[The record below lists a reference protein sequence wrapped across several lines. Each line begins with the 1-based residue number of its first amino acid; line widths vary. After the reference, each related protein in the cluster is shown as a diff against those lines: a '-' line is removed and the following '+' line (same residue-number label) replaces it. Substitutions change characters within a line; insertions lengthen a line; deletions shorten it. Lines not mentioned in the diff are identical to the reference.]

1 MNGRWKMP
9 WGKRKGFFKS
19 FLCKFVSAL
28 HPQTWNA
35 HKEAWKYGKKWHSKM
50 TATRT
55 IAVGFLA
62 IILIGTLILMLPVS
76 SADGR
81 VTDFLS
87 ALFTATS
94 ATCVTGLVVVDTY
107 AGWSV
112 FGKIILL
119 VLIQVGGLGF
129 MTVGVFVAMLMKRNI
144 GLKERGILQ
153 ESMNTLQIGGIVRL
167 VRKITIGTFLIEGI
181 GAILLS
187 IRFIPRLGWIE
198 GIGNGIFHSIS
209 AFCNAG
215 FDLMGKEEE
224 YSSLVA
230 FSGDYLVNITVML
243 LIVIGGIGFLVWD
256 DLQKKKFRF
265 KEYRLHTKIV
275 LTVTVSLILGGAL
288 LIYLLEKDGLM
299 ADMGAGES
307 ILASLF
313 ASVTARTAGFNTID
327 IGKMSSGSKL
337 VTIVL
342 MFIGGSPGSTA
353 GGAKTTTF
361 AVMLIFVWA
370 NLRGSH
376 GSNIFGRR
384 LEEEEIRKASIVV
397 TINLLLAVG
406 AAIALCALQN
416 LPTEDILLEVF
427 SAIGTVGMSSGITR
441 DLTSVSRVIIILL
454 MYCGRIGSMTFALS
468 FTERK
473 KVAPVQLPAE
483 KIIIG

>member
-1 MNGRWKMP
+1 MNRIWKKP
-9 WGKRKGFFKS
+9 W
-19 FLCKFVSAL
+19 
-28 HPQTWNA
+28 
-35 HKEAWKYGKKWHSKM
+35 EKKWHSKM

-55 IAVGFLA
+55 IALGFLA
-62 IILIGTLILMLPVS
+62 IILIGTLLLMLPVS
-76 SADGR
+76 SADGKAK
-81 VTDFLS
+81 DFLS
-87 ALFTATS
+87 SLFTATS

-129 MTVGVFVAMLMKRNI
+129 MTVGVFVAVLMKRNI

-153 ESMNTLQIGGIVRL
+153 ESMNALQIGGIVRL
-167 VRKITIGTFLIEGI
+167 VKKITIGTFLIEGI
-181 GAILLS
+181 GALLLS
-187 IRFIPRLGWIE
+187 IRFIPRMGWLE
-198 GIGNGIFHSIS
+198 GICNGIFHSIS

-275 LTVTVSLILGGAL
+275 LTMTVSLILGGAL
-288 LIYLLEKDGLM
+288 SIYLLEKDGLM

-353 GGAKTTTF
+353 GGVKTTTF

-376 GSNIFGRR
+376 GSNVFGRR

-406 AAIALCALQN
+406 AAILLCAFQN

>member
-1 MNGRWKMP
+1 MLK
-9 WGKRKGFFKS
+9 
-19 FLCKFVSAL
+19 
-28 HPQTWNA
+28 
-35 HKEAWKYGKKWHSKM
+35 KKWHSKL

-55 IAVGFLA
+55 IAVGFLG
-62 IILIGTLILMLPVS
+62 IILAGTVLLMLPIA
-76 SADGR
+76 SADGKSAGLL
-81 VTDFLS
+81 T

-107 AGWSV
+107 SGWSV
-112 FGKIILL
+112 FGKAVLL
-119 VLIQVGGLGF
+119 ALIQIGGLGF
-129 MTVGVFVAMLMKRNI
+129 MTVGVFVAVLMKKNI

-167 VRKITIGTFLIEGI
+167 VRKITIGTLVIEGA
-181 GAILLS
+181 GAVLLAA
-187 IRFIPRLGWIE
+187 RFVPQMGWIE
-198 GIGNGIFHSIS
+198 GICNGIFHSIS

-215 FDLMGKEEE
+215 FDLMGKTEE
-224 YSSLVA
+224 YSSLVSY
-230 FSGDYLVNITVML
+230 SGDFLVNITVMA
-243 LIVIGGIGFLVWD
+243 LIIIGGIGFLVWD
-256 DLQKKKFRF
+256 DLQKKKLRF
-265 KEYRLHTKIV
+265 KEYLLHTKIV
-275 LTVTVSLILGGAL
+275 LVVTAVLIFGGAF
-288 LIYLLEKDGLM
+288 LIYLFEKENLM
-299 ADMGAGES
+299 ADMGAGEK
-307 ILASLF
+307 ILTSLF

-327 IGKMSSGSKL
+327 VGGMSASSKL
-337 VTIVL
+337 VTVVL

-353 GGAKTTTF
+353 GGIKTTTF

-397 TINLLLAVG
+397 TINLLLAV
-406 AAIALCALQN
+406 AAAVILCGMQS
-416 LPTEDILLEVF
+416 LPMEDILLEVF

-441 DLTSVSRVIIILL
+441 QLNVVSKIVIILL

>member
-1 MNGRWKMP
+1 MLK
-9 WGKRKGFFKS
+9 
-19 FLCKFVSAL
+19 
-28 HPQTWNA
+28 
-35 HKEAWKYGKKWHSKM
+35 KKWHNKL

-55 IAVGFLA
+55 IAIGFLG
-62 IILIGTLILMLPVS
+62 IILAGTVLLALPIA
-76 SADGR
+76 SADGKA
-81 VTDFLS
+81 VDLLT

-107 AGWSV
+107 SGWSA
-112 FGKIILL
+112 FGKTVLL
-119 VLIQVGGLGF
+119 TLIQIGGLGF
-129 MTVGVFVAMLMKRNI
+129 MTIGVFVAVLMKKNI

-153 ESMNTLQIGGIVRL
+153 ESMNMLQIGGIVRL
-167 VRKITIGTFLIEGI
+167 VKKITIGTLLIEGI
-181 GAILLS
+181 GAVLLS
-187 IRFIPRLGWIE
+187 IRFIPQMGWIR

-215 FDLMGKEEE
+215 FDLMGKTEE
-224 YSSLVA
+224 YSSLVSY
-230 FSGDYLVNITVML
+230 SGDVLVNITIMT
-243 LIVIGGIGFLVWD
+243 LIVTGGIGFLVWD
-256 DLQKKKFRF
+256 DLQKKRLRF
-265 KEYRLHTKIV
+265 KEYLLHTKIV
-275 LTVTVSLILGGAL
+275 LVVTASLLLGGAL
-288 LIYLLEKDGLM
+288 LIYLFERNHLM
-299 ADMGAGES
+299 ADMGAGEKV
-307 ILASLF
+307 LTSLF

-327 IGKMSSGSKL
+327 VGGMSASSKL

-353 GGAKTTTF
+353 GGIKTTTF

-370 NLRGSH
+370 NLRNSH

-397 TINLLLAVG
+397 TINLLLAV
-406 AAIALCALQN
+406 AAAVILCGMQSF
-416 LPTEDILLEVF
+416 PMEDVLLEVF

-441 DLTSVSRVIIILL
+441 QLNTVARVIIILL

>member
-1 MNGRWKMP
+1 MLK
-9 WGKRKGFFKS
+9 
-19 FLCKFVSAL
+19 
-28 HPQTWNA
+28 
-35 HKEAWKYGKKWHSKM
+35 KKWHSKL
-50 TATRT
+50 TAART
-55 IAVGFLA
+55 IAVGFLG
-62 IILIGTLILMLPVS
+62 IILAGTVLLMLPIA
-76 SADGR
+76 SADGKPAGLL
-81 VTDFLS
+81 T

-107 AGWSV
+107 SGWSV
-112 FGKIILL
+112 FGKAVLL
-119 VLIQVGGLGF
+119 ALIQIGGLGF
-129 MTVGVFVAMLMKRNI
+129 MTVGVFVAVLMKKNI

-167 VRKITIGTFLIEGI
+167 VRKITIGTLVIEGA
-181 GAILLS
+181 GAVLLAA
-187 IRFIPRLGWIE
+187 RFVPQMGWIE
-198 GIGNGIFHSIS
+198 GICNGIFHSIS

-215 FDLMGKEEE
+215 FDLMGKTEE
-224 YSSLVA
+224 YSSLVSY
-230 FSGDYLVNITVML
+230 SGDFLVNITVMA
-243 LIVIGGIGFLVWD
+243 LIIIGGIGFLVWD
-256 DLQKKKFRF
+256 DLQKKKLRF
-265 KEYRLHTKIV
+265 KEYLLHTKIV
-275 LTVTVSLILGGAL
+275 LVVTAVLIFGGAF
-288 LIYLLEKDGLM
+288 LIYLFEKENLM
-299 ADMGAGES
+299 ADMGAGEK
-307 ILASLF
+307 ILTSLF

-327 IGKMSSGSKL
+327 VGGMSASSKL
-337 VTIVL
+337 VTVVL

-353 GGAKTTTF
+353 GGIKTTTF

-397 TINLLLAVG
+397 TINLLLAV
-406 AAIALCALQN
+406 AAAVILCGMQS
-416 LPTEDILLEVF
+416 LPMEDILLEVF

-441 DLTSVSRVIIILL
+441 QLNVVSKIVIILL

>member
-1 MNGRWKMP
+1 MLK
-9 WGKRKGFFKS
+9 
-19 FLCKFVSAL
+19 
-28 HPQTWNA
+28 
-35 HKEAWKYGKKWHSKM
+35 KKWHNKL

-55 IAVGFLA
+55 IAIGFLG
-62 IILIGTLILMLPVS
+62 IILAGTVLLALPIA
-76 SADGR
+76 SADGKA
-81 VTDFLS
+81 VDLLT

-107 AGWSV
+107 SGWSA
-112 FGKIILL
+112 FGKTVLL
-119 VLIQVGGLGF
+119 TLIQIGGLGF
-129 MTVGVFVAMLMKRNI
+129 MTIGVFVAVLMKKNI

-153 ESMNTLQIGGIVRL
+153 ESMNMLQIGGIVRL
-167 VRKITIGTFLIEGI
+167 VKKITIGTLLIEGI
-181 GAILLS
+181 GAVLLS
-187 IRFIPRLGWIE
+187 IRFIPQMGWIR

-215 FDLMGKEEE
+215 FDLMGKTEE
-224 YSSLVA
+224 YSSLVSY
-230 FSGDYLVNITVML
+230 SGDVLVNITIMA
-243 LIVIGGIGFLVWD
+243 LIVTGGIGFLVWD
-256 DLQKKKFRF
+256 DLQKKKLRF
-265 KEYRLHTKIV
+265 KEYLLHTKIV
-275 LTVTVSLILGGAL
+275 LVVTASLLFGGAL
-288 LIYLLEKDGLM
+288 LIYLFERNHLM
-299 ADMGAGES
+299 ADMGAGEKV
-307 ILASLF
+307 LTSLF

-327 IGKMSSGSKL
+327 VGGMSASSKL

-353 GGAKTTTF
+353 GGIKTTTF

-370 NLRGSH
+370 NLRNSH

-397 TINLLLAVG
+397 TINLLLAV
-406 AAIALCALQN
+406 AAAVILCGMQSF
-416 LPTEDILLEVF
+416 PMEDVLLEVF

-441 DLTSVSRVIIILL
+441 QLNTVARVIIIFL

>member
-1 MNGRWKMP
+1 MLK
-9 WGKRKGFFKS
+9 
-19 FLCKFVSAL
+19 
-28 HPQTWNA
+28 
-35 HKEAWKYGKKWHSKM
+35 KKWHNKL

-55 IAVGFLA
+55 IAIGFLG
-62 IILIGTLILMLPVS
+62 IILAGTVLLALPIA
-76 SADGR
+76 SADGKA
-81 VTDFLS
+81 VDLLT

-107 AGWSV
+107 SGWSA
-112 FGKIILL
+112 FGKTVLL
-119 VLIQVGGLGF
+119 TLIQIGGLGF
-129 MTVGVFVAMLMKRNI
+129 MTIGVFVAVLMKKNI

-153 ESMNTLQIGGIVRL
+153 ESMNMLQIGGIVRL
-167 VRKITIGTFLIEGI
+167 VKKITIGTFLIEGV
-181 GAILLS
+181 GAVLLS
-187 IRFIPRLGWIE
+187 IRFIPQMGWIR

-215 FDLMGKEEE
+215 FDLMGKTEE
-224 YSSLVA
+224 YSSLVSY
-230 FSGDYLVNITVML
+230 SGDVLVNITIMV
-243 LIVIGGIGFLVWD
+243 LIVTGGIGFLVWD
-256 DLQKKKFRF
+256 DLQKKKLRF
-265 KEYRLHTKIV
+265 KEYLLHTKIV
-275 LTVTVSLILGGAL
+275 LVVTASLLFGGAL
-288 LIYLLEKDGLM
+288 LIYLFERNHLM
-299 ADMGAGES
+299 ADMGAGEKV
-307 ILASLF
+307 LTSLF

-327 IGKMSSGSKL
+327 VGGMSASSKL

-353 GGAKTTTF
+353 GGIKTTTF

-370 NLRGSH
+370 NLRNSH

-397 TINLLLAVG
+397 TINLLLAV
-406 AAIALCALQN
+406 AAAVILCGMQSF
-416 LPTEDILLEVF
+416 PMEDVLLEVF

-441 DLTSVSRVIIILL
+441 QLNTVARVIIIFL

>member
-1 MNGRWKMP
+1 MLK
-9 WGKRKGFFKS
+9 
-19 FLCKFVSAL
+19 
-28 HPQTWNA
+28 
-35 HKEAWKYGKKWHSKM
+35 KKWHNKL

-55 IAVGFLA
+55 IAIGFLG
-62 IILIGTLILMLPVS
+62 IILAGTVLLALPIA
-76 SADGR
+76 SADGKA
-81 VTDFLS
+81 VDLLT

-107 AGWSV
+107 SGWSA
-112 FGKIILL
+112 FGKTVLL
-119 VLIQVGGLGF
+119 TLIQIGGLGF
-129 MTVGVFVAMLMKRNI
+129 MTIGVFVAVLMKKNI

-153 ESMNTLQIGGIVRL
+153 ESMNMLQIGGIVRL
-167 VRKITIGTFLIEGI
+167 VKKITIGTFLIEGV
-181 GAILLS
+181 GAVLLS
-187 IRFIPRLGWIE
+187 IRFIPQMGWIR

-215 FDLMGKEEE
+215 FDLMGKTEE
-224 YSSLVA
+224 YSSLVSY
-230 FSGDYLVNITVML
+230 SGDVLVNITIMA
-243 LIVIGGIGFLVWD
+243 LIVTGGIGFLVWD
-256 DLQKKKFRF
+256 DLQKKKLRF
-265 KEYRLHTKIV
+265 KEYLLHTKIV
-275 LTVTVSLILGGAL
+275 LVVTASLLFGGAL
-288 LIYLLEKDGLM
+288 LIYLFERNHLM
-299 ADMGAGES
+299 ADMGVGEKV
-307 ILASLF
+307 LTSLF

-327 IGKMSSGSKL
+327 VGGMSASSKL

-353 GGAKTTTF
+353 GGIKTTTF

-370 NLRGSH
+370 NLRNSH

-397 TINLLLAVG
+397 TINLLLAV
-406 AAIALCALQN
+406 APAVILCGMQSF
-416 LPTEDILLEVF
+416 PMEDVLLEVF

-441 DLTSVSRVIIILL
+441 QLNIVARVIIIFL

>member
-1 MNGRWKMP
+1 MLK
-9 WGKRKGFFKS
+9 
-19 FLCKFVSAL
+19 
-28 HPQTWNA
+28 
-35 HKEAWKYGKKWHSKM
+35 KKWHSKL

-55 IAVGFLA
+55 IAVGFLG
-62 IILIGTLILMLPVS
+62 IILAGTVLLMLPIA
-76 SADGR
+76 SADGKPAGLL
-81 VTDFLS
+81 T

-107 AGWSV
+107 SGWSV
-112 FGKIILL
+112 FGKAVLL
-119 VLIQVGGLGF
+119 ALIQIGGLGF
-129 MTVGVFVAMLMKRNI
+129 MTVGVFVAVLMKKNI

-167 VRKITIGTFLIEGI
+167 VRKITIGTLVIEGA
-181 GAILLS
+181 GAVLLAA
-187 IRFIPRLGWIE
+187 RFVPQMGWIE
-198 GIGNGIFHSIS
+198 GICNGIFHSIS

-215 FDLMGKEEE
+215 FDLMGKTEE
-224 YSSLVA
+224 YSSLVSY
-230 FSGDYLVNITVML
+230 SGDFLVNITVMA
-243 LIVIGGIGFLVWD
+243 LIIIGGIGFLVWD
-256 DLQKKKFRF
+256 DLQKKKLRF
-265 KEYRLHTKIV
+265 KEYLLHTKIV
-275 LTVTVSLILGGAL
+275 LVVTAVLIFGGAF
-288 LIYLLEKDGLM
+288 LIYLFEKENLM
-299 ADMGAGES
+299 ADMGAGEK
-307 ILASLF
+307 ILTSLF

-327 IGKMSSGSKL
+327 VGGMSASSKL
-337 VTIVL
+337 VTVVL

-353 GGAKTTTF
+353 GGIKTTTF

-397 TINLLLAVG
+397 TINLLLAV
-406 AAIALCALQN
+406 AAAVILCGMQS
-416 LPTEDILLEVF
+416 LPMEDILLEVF

-441 DLTSVSRVIIILL
+441 QLNVVSKIVIILL

-468 FTERK
+468 LTERK

>member
-1 MNGRWKMP
+1 MLK
-9 WGKRKGFFKS
+9 
-19 FLCKFVSAL
+19 
-28 HPQTWNA
+28 
-35 HKEAWKYGKKWHSKM
+35 KKWHNKL

-55 IAVGFLA
+55 IAIGFLG
-62 IILIGTLILMLPVS
+62 IILAGTVLLALPIA
-76 SADGR
+76 SADGKA
-81 VTDFLS
+81 VDLLT

-107 AGWSV
+107 SGWSA
-112 FGKIILL
+112 FGKTVLL
-119 VLIQVGGLGF
+119 TLIQIGGLGF
-129 MTVGVFVAMLMKRNI
+129 MTIGVFVAVLMKKNI

-153 ESMNTLQIGGIVRL
+153 ESMNMLQIGGIVRL
-167 VRKITIGTFLIEGI
+167 VKKITIGTLLIEGI
-181 GAILLS
+181 GAVLLS
-187 IRFIPRLGWIE
+187 IRFIPQMGWIR

-215 FDLMGKEEE
+215 FDLMGKTEE
-224 YSSLVA
+224 YSSLVSY
-230 FSGDYLVNITVML
+230 SGDVLVNITIMT
-243 LIVIGGIGFLVWD
+243 LIVTGGIGFLVWD
-256 DLQKKKFRF
+256 DLQKKKLRF
-265 KEYRLHTKIV
+265 KEYLLHTKIV
-275 LTVTVSLILGGAL
+275 LVVTASLLLGGAL
-288 LIYLLEKDGLM
+288 LIYLFERNHLM
-299 ADMGAGES
+299 ADMGAGEKV
-307 ILASLF
+307 LTSLF

-327 IGKMSSGSKL
+327 VGGMSASSKL

-353 GGAKTTTF
+353 GGIKTTTF

-370 NLRGSH
+370 NLRNSH
-376 GSNIFGRR
+376 GSYIFGRR

-397 TINLLLAVG
+397 TINLLLAV
-406 AAIALCALQN
+406 AAAVILCGMQSF
-416 LPTEDILLEVF
+416 PMEDVLLEVF

-441 DLTSVSRVIIILL
+441 QLNTVARVIIILL

>member
-1 MNGRWKMP
+1 MLK
-9 WGKRKGFFKS
+9 
-19 FLCKFVSAL
+19 
-28 HPQTWNA
+28 
-35 HKEAWKYGKKWHSKM
+35 KKWHNKL

-55 IAVGFLA
+55 IAIGFLG
-62 IILIGTLILMLPVS
+62 IILAGTVLLALPIA
-76 SADGR
+76 SADGKA
-81 VTDFLS
+81 VDLLT

-107 AGWSV
+107 SGWSA
-112 FGKIILL
+112 FGKTVLL
-119 VLIQVGGLGF
+119 TLIQIGGLGF
-129 MTVGVFVAMLMKRNI
+129 MTIGVFVAVLMKKNI

-153 ESMNTLQIGGIVRL
+153 ESMNMLQIGGIVRL
-167 VRKITIGTFLIEGI
+167 VKKITIGTFLIEGV
-181 GAILLS
+181 GAVLLS
-187 IRFIPRLGWIE
+187 IRFIPQMGWIR

-215 FDLMGKEEE
+215 FDLMGKTEE
-224 YSSLVA
+224 YSSLVSY
-230 FSGDYLVNITVML
+230 SGDVLVNITIMA
-243 LIVIGGIGFLVWD
+243 LIVTGGIGFLVWD
-256 DLQKKKFRF
+256 DLQKKKLRF
-265 KEYRLHTKIV
+265 KEYLLHTKIV
-275 LTVTVSLILGGAL
+275 LVVTASLLFGGAL
-288 LIYLLEKDGLM
+288 LIYLFERNHLM
-299 ADMGAGES
+299 ADMGVGEKV
-307 ILASLF
+307 LTSLF

-327 IGKMSSGSKL
+327 VGGMSASSKL

-353 GGAKTTTF
+353 GGIKTTTF

-370 NLRGSH
+370 NLRNSH

-397 TINLLLAVG
+397 TINLLLAV
-406 AAIALCALQN
+406 AAPAVILCGMQSF
-416 LPTEDILLEVF
+416 PMEDVLLEVF

-441 DLTSVSRVIIILL
+441 QLNIVARVIIIFL

>member
-1 MNGRWKMP
+1 MLK
-9 WGKRKGFFKS
+9 
-19 FLCKFVSAL
+19 
-28 HPQTWNA
+28 
-35 HKEAWKYGKKWHSKM
+35 KKWHSKL

-55 IAVGFLA
+55 IAVGFLG
-62 IILIGTLILMLPVS
+62 IILAGTVLLMLPIA
-76 SADGR
+76 SADGKPAG
-81 VTDFLS
+81 FLT

-107 AGWSV
+107 SGWSV
-112 FGKIILL
+112 FGKAVLL
-119 VLIQVGGLGF
+119 GLIQIGGLGF
-129 MTVGVFVAMLMKRNI
+129 MTIGVFVAVLMKKNI

-167 VRKITIGTFLIEGI
+167 VRKITIGTLVIEGT
-181 GAILLS
+181 GAVLLA
-187 IRFIPRLGWIE
+187 IRFVPQMGWVE
-198 GIGNGIFHSIS
+198 GICNGIFHSIS

-215 FDLMGKEEE
+215 FDLMGKTEE
-224 YSSLVA
+224 YSSLVSY
-230 FSGDYLVNITVML
+230 SGDFLVNITVMAL
-243 LIVIGGIGFLVWD
+243 VITGGIGFLVWD
-256 DLQKKKFRF
+256 DLQKKKLRV
-265 KEYRLHTKIV
+265 KEYLLHTKIV
-275 LTVTVSLILGGAL
+275 LVVTIALVLGGAL
-288 LIYLLEKDGLM
+288 LIYLFERENLM
-299 ADMGAGES
+299 ADMGAGEK
-307 ILASLF
+307 ILTSFF

-327 IGKMSSGSKL
+327 VGGMSASSKL
-337 VTIVL
+337 VTVVL

-353 GGAKTTTF
+353 GGIKTTTF

-370 NLRGSH
+370 NLRNSH

-397 TINLLLAVG
+397 TINLLLAVA
-406 AAIALCALQN
+406 AAIILCGIQS
-416 LPTEDILLEVF
+416 LPMEDVLLEVF

-441 DLTSVSRVIIILL
+441 QLNVVSRIVIILL

>member
-1 MNGRWKMP
+1 MLK
-9 WGKRKGFFKS
+9 
-19 FLCKFVSAL
+19 
-28 HPQTWNA
+28 
-35 HKEAWKYGKKWHSKM
+35 KKWHSKL

-55 IAVGFLA
+55 IAVGFLG
-62 IILIGTLILMLPVS
+62 IILAGTVLLMLPIA
-76 SADGR
+76 SADGKPAGLL
-81 VTDFLS
+81 T

-107 AGWSV
+107 SGWSV
-112 FGKIILL
+112 FGKAVLL
-119 VLIQVGGLGF
+119 ALIQIGGLGF
-129 MTVGVFVAMLMKRNI
+129 MTVGVFVAVLMKKNI

-167 VRKITIGTFLIEGI
+167 VRKITIGTLVIEGA
-181 GAILLS
+181 GAVLLAA
-187 IRFIPRLGWIE
+187 RFVPQMGWIE
-198 GIGNGIFHSIS
+198 GICNGIFHSIS

-215 FDLMGKEEE
+215 FDLMGKTEE
-224 YSSLVA
+224 YSSLVSY
-230 FSGDYLVNITVML
+230 SGDFLVNITVMA
-243 LIVIGGIGFLVWD
+243 LIIIGGIGFLVWD
-256 DLQKKKFRF
+256 DLQKKKLRF
-265 KEYRLHTKIV
+265 KEYLLHTKIV
-275 LTVTVSLILGGAL
+275 LVVTAVLIFGGAF
-288 LIYLLEKDGLM
+288 LIYLFEKENLM
-299 ADMGAGES
+299 ADMGAGEK
-307 ILASLF
+307 ILTSLF

-327 IGKMSSGSKL
+327 VGGMSASSKL
-337 VTIVL
+337 VTVVL

-353 GGAKTTTF
+353 GGIKTTTF

-397 TINLLLAVG
+397 TINLLLA
-406 AAIALCALQN
+406 AAAVILCGMQSF
-416 LPTEDILLEVF
+416 PMEDVLLEVF

-441 DLTSVSRVIIILL
+441 QLNIVARVIIIFLT
-454 MYCGRIGSMTFALS
+454 YCGRIGSMTFALS

>member
-1 MNGRWKMP
+1 MKEGCMNRTWKKP
-9 WGKRKGFFKS
+9 W
-19 FLCKFVSAL
+19 
-28 HPQTWNA
+28 
-35 HKEAWKYGKKWHSKM
+35 EKKWHSKM

-55 IAVGFLA
+55 IALGFLA
-62 IILIGTLILMLPVS
+62 IILVGTLLLMLPVS
-76 SADGR
+76 SADGKAK
-81 VTDFLS
+81 DFLS
-87 ALFTATS
+87 SLFTATS

-129 MTVGVFVAMLMKRNI
+129 MTVGVFVAVLMKRNI

-153 ESMNTLQIGGIVRL
+153 ESMNALQIGGIVRL
-167 VRKITIGTFLIEGI
+167 VKKITIGTLLIEGI
-181 GAILLS
+181 GALLLS
-187 IRFIPRLGWIE
+187 IRFIPRMGWVE
-198 GIGNGIFHSIS
+198 GICNGIFHSIS

-265 KEYRLHTKIV
+265 KEYRLHTKMV
-275 LTVTVSLILGGAL
+275 LTVTVFLILGGAL
-288 LIYLLEKDGLM
+288 SIYLLEKDGLM

-353 GGAKTTTF
+353 GGVKTTTF

-376 GSNIFGRR
+376 GSNVFGRR

-406 AAIALCALQN
+406 AAILLCAFQN

>member
-1 MNGRWKMP
+1 MLK
-9 WGKRKGFFKS
+9 
-19 FLCKFVSAL
+19 
-28 HPQTWNA
+28 
-35 HKEAWKYGKKWHSKM
+35 KKWHSKL

-55 IAVGFLA
+55 IAVGFLG
-62 IILIGTLILMLPVS
+62 IILAGTVLLMLPIA
-76 SADGR
+76 SADGKPAGLL
-81 VTDFLS
+81 T

-107 AGWSV
+107 SGWSV
-112 FGKIILL
+112 FGKAVLL
-119 VLIQVGGLGF
+119 ALIQIGGLGF
-129 MTVGVFVAMLMKRNI
+129 MTVGVFVAVLMKKNI

-167 VRKITIGTFLIEGI
+167 VRKITIGTLVIEGA
-181 GAILLS
+181 GAVLLAA
-187 IRFIPRLGWIE
+187 RFVPQMGWIE
-198 GIGNGIFHSIS
+198 GICNGIFHSIS

-215 FDLMGKEEE
+215 FDLMGKTEE
-224 YSSLVA
+224 YSSLVSY
-230 FSGDYLVNITVML
+230 SGDFLVNITVMA
-243 LIVIGGIGFLVWD
+243 LIIIGGIGFLVWD
-256 DLQKKKFRF
+256 DLQKKKLRF
-265 KEYRLHTKIV
+265 KEYLLHTKIV
-275 LTVTVSLILGGAL
+275 LVVTAVLIFGGAF
-288 LIYLLEKDGLM
+288 LIYLFEKENLM
-299 ADMGAGES
+299 ADMGAGEK
-307 ILASLF
+307 ILTSLF

-327 IGKMSSGSKL
+327 VGGMSASSKL
-337 VTIVL
+337 VTVVL

-353 GGAKTTTF
+353 GGIKTTTF

-397 TINLLLAVG
+397 TINLLLAV
-406 AAIALCALQN
+406 AAAVILCGMQS
-416 LPTEDILLEVF
+416 LPMEDILLEVF

-441 DLTSVSRVIIILL
+441 QLNVVSKIVIILL

>member
-1 MNGRWKMP
+1 MLK
-9 WGKRKGFFKS
+9 
-19 FLCKFVSAL
+19 
-28 HPQTWNA
+28 
-35 HKEAWKYGKKWHSKM
+35 KKWHNKL

-55 IAVGFLA
+55 IAIGFLG
-62 IILIGTLILMLPVS
+62 IILAGTVLLALPIA
-76 SADGR
+76 SADGKA
-81 VTDFLS
+81 VDLLT

-107 AGWSV
+107 SGWSA
-112 FGKIILL
+112 FGKTVLL
-119 VLIQVGGLGF
+119 TLIQIGGLGF
-129 MTVGVFVAMLMKRNI
+129 MTIGVFVAVLMKKNI

-153 ESMNTLQIGGIVRL
+153 ESMNMLQIGGIVRL
-167 VRKITIGTFLIEGI
+167 VKKITIGTFLIEGV
-181 GAILLS
+181 GAVLLS
-187 IRFIPRLGWIE
+187 IRFIPQMGWIR

-215 FDLMGKEEE
+215 FDLMGKTEE
-224 YSSLVA
+224 YSSLVSY
-230 FSGDYLVNITVML
+230 SGDVLVNITIMA
-243 LIVIGGIGFLVWD
+243 LIVTGGIGFLVWD
-256 DLQKKKFRF
+256 DLQKKKLRF
-265 KEYRLHTKIV
+265 KEYLLHTKIV
-275 LTVTVSLILGGAL
+275 LVVTASLLFGGAL
-288 LIYLLEKDGLM
+288 LIYLFERNHLM
-299 ADMGAGES
+299 ADMGAGEKV
-307 ILASLF
+307 LTSLF

-327 IGKMSSGSKL
+327 VGGMSASSKL

-353 GGAKTTTF
+353 GGIKTTTF

-370 NLRGSH
+370 NLRNSH

-397 TINLLLAVG
+397 TINLLLAV
-406 AAIALCALQN
+406 APAVILCGMQSF
-416 LPTEDILLEVF
+416 PMEDVLLEVF

-441 DLTSVSRVIIILL
+441 QLNTVARVIIIFL

>member
-1 MNGRWKMP
+1 MLK
-9 WGKRKGFFKS
+9 
-19 FLCKFVSAL
+19 
-28 HPQTWNA
+28 
-35 HKEAWKYGKKWHSKM
+35 KKWHSKL

-55 IAVGFLA
+55 IAVGFLG
-62 IILIGTLILMLPVS
+62 IILAGTVLLMLPIA
-76 SADGR
+76 SADGKPAGLL
-81 VTDFLS
+81 T

-107 AGWSV
+107 SGWSV
-112 FGKIILL
+112 FGKVVLL
-119 VLIQVGGLGF
+119 GLIQIGGLGF
-129 MTVGVFVAMLMKRNI
+129 MTIGVFVAVLMKKNI

-167 VRKITIGTFLIEGI
+167 VRKITIGTLIIEGT
-181 GAILLS
+181 GAVLLA
-187 IRFIPRLGWIE
+187 IRFVPQMGWAE
-198 GIGNGIFHSIS
+198 GICNGIFHSIS

-215 FDLMGKEEE
+215 FDLMGKTEE
-224 YSSLVA
+224 YSSLVSY
-230 FSGDYLVNITVML
+230 SGDVLVNITVMAL
-243 LIVIGGIGFLVWD
+243 VITGGIGFLVWD
-256 DLQKKKFRF
+256 DLQKKKLRV
-265 KEYRLHTKIV
+265 KEYLLHTKIV
-275 LTVTVSLILGGAL
+275 LVVTIALVLGGAL
-288 LIYLLEKDGLM
+288 LIYLFERENLM
-299 ADMGAGES
+299 ADMGAGEK
-307 ILASLF
+307 ILTSFF

-327 IGKMSSGSKL
+327 VGGMSASSKL
-337 VTIVL
+337 VTVVL

-353 GGAKTTTF
+353 GGIKTTTF

-370 NLRGSH
+370 NLRNSH

-397 TINLLLAVG
+397 TINLLLAVT
-406 AAIALCALQN
+406 AAVILCGIQS
-416 LPTEDILLEVF
+416 LPMEDVLLEVF

-441 DLTSVSRVIIILL
+441 QLNVVSRIIIILL

>member
-1 MNGRWKMP
+1 M
-9 WGKRKGFFKS
+9 GK
-19 FLCKFVSAL
+19 
-28 HPQTWNA
+28 
-35 HKEAWKYGKKWHSKM
+35 KKWHSKL

-55 IAVGFLA
+55 IAAGFLG
-62 IILIGTLILMLPVS
+62 IILAGTFLLMLPVS
-76 SADGR
+76 SAEGN
-81 VTDFLS
+81 VTDFLT

-112 FGKIILL
+112 FGKAVILL
-119 VLIQVGGLGF
+119 LIQIGGLGF
-129 MTVGVFVAMLMKRNI
+129 MTVGVFVAVLMKKNI

-167 VRKITIGTFLIEGI
+167 VKKITIGTFAIEGI
-181 GAILLS
+181 GALLLS
-187 IRFIPRLGWIE
+187 IRFIPQMGWAA
-198 GIGNGIFHSIS
+198 GICNGIFHSIS

-215 FDLMGKEEE
+215 FDLMGRKEE
-224 YSSLVA
+224 YSSLVSY
-230 FSGDYLVNITVML
+230 SGDFLVNITVML
-243 LIVIGGIGFLVWD
+243 LIIIGGIGFLVWD

-265 KEYRLHTKIV
+265 KEYLLHTKIV
-275 LTVTVSLILGGAL
+275 LVMTFVLIFAGAF
-288 LIYLLEKDGLM
+288 LIYLFEKDHLM
-299 ADMGAGES
+299 ADMGAGET
-307 ILASLF
+307 ILTSLF

-327 IGKMSSGSKL
+327 VGGMNASSKL

-353 GGAKTTTF
+353 GGIKTTTF

-370 NLRGSH
+370 NLRNSH

-397 TINLLLAVG
+397 TINLLLAVT
-406 AAIALCALQN
+406 AAIIVCAIQAL
-416 LPTEDILLEVF
+416 PMEDVLLEVF

-441 DLTSVSRVIIILL
+441 ELNVISRGMIILL

-473 KVAPVQLPAE
+473 RVAPVQLPAE

>member
-1 MNGRWKMP
+1 MLK
-9 WGKRKGFFKS
+9 
-19 FLCKFVSAL
+19 
-28 HPQTWNA
+28 
-35 HKEAWKYGKKWHSKM
+35 KKWHNKL

-55 IAVGFLA
+55 IAIGFLG
-62 IILIGTLILMLPVS
+62 IILAGTVLLALPIA
-76 SADGR
+76 SADGKA
-81 VTDFLS
+81 VDLLT

-107 AGWSV
+107 SGWSA
-112 FGKIILL
+112 FGKTVLL
-119 VLIQVGGLGF
+119 TLIQIGGLGF
-129 MTVGVFVAMLMKRNI
+129 MTIGVFVAVLMKKNI

-153 ESMNTLQIGGIVRL
+153 ESMNMLQIGGIVRL
-167 VRKITIGTFLIEGI
+167 VKKITIGTLLIEGI
-181 GAILLS
+181 GAVLLS
-187 IRFIPRLGWIE
+187 IRFIPQMGWIR

-215 FDLMGKEEE
+215 FDLMGKTEE
-224 YSSLVA
+224 YSSLVSY
-230 FSGDYLVNITVML
+230 SGDVLVNITIMA
-243 LIVIGGIGFLVWD
+243 LIVTGGIGFLVWD
-256 DLQKKKFRF
+256 DLQKKKLRF
-265 KEYRLHTKIV
+265 KEYLLHTKIV
-275 LTVTVSLILGGAL
+275 LVVTASLLLGGAL
-288 LIYLLEKDGLM
+288 LIYLFERNHLM
-299 ADMGAGES
+299 ADMGAGEKV
-307 ILASLF
+307 LTSLF

-327 IGKMSSGSKL
+327 VGGMSASSKL

-353 GGAKTTTF
+353 GGIKTTTF

-370 NLRGSH
+370 NLRNSH

-397 TINLLLAVG
+397 TINLLLAV
-406 AAIALCALQN
+406 AAAVILCGMQSF
-416 LPTEDILLEVF
+416 PMEDVLLEVF

-441 DLTSVSRVIIILL
+441 QLNTVARVIIILL

>member
-1 MNGRWKMP
+1 MLK
-9 WGKRKGFFKS
+9 
-19 FLCKFVSAL
+19 
-28 HPQTWNA
+28 
-35 HKEAWKYGKKWHSKM
+35 KKWHNKL

-55 IAVGFLA
+55 IAIGFLG
-62 IILIGTLILMLPVS
+62 IILAGTVLLALPIA
-76 SADGR
+76 SADGKA
-81 VTDFLS
+81 VDLLT

-107 AGWSV
+107 SGWSA
-112 FGKIILL
+112 FGKTVLL
-119 VLIQVGGLGF
+119 TLIQIGGLGF
-129 MTVGVFVAMLMKRNI
+129 MTIGVFVAVLMKKNI

-153 ESMNTLQIGGIVRL
+153 ESMNMLQIGGIVRL
-167 VRKITIGTFLIEGI
+167 VKKITIGTLLIEGI
-181 GAILLS
+181 GAVLLS
-187 IRFIPRLGWIE
+187 IRFIPQMGWIR

-215 FDLMGKEEE
+215 FDLMGKTEE
-224 YSSLVA
+224 YSSLVSY
-230 FSGDYLVNITVML
+230 SGDVLVNITIMA
-243 LIVIGGIGFLVWD
+243 LIVTGGIGFLVWD
-256 DLQKKKFRF
+256 DLQKKKLRF
-265 KEYRLHTKIV
+265 KEYLLHTKIV
-275 LTVTVSLILGGAL
+275 LVVTASLLFGGAL
-288 LIYLLEKDGLM
+288 LIYLFERNHLM
-299 ADMGAGES
+299 ADMGAGEKV
-307 ILASLF
+307 LTSLF

-327 IGKMSSGSKL
+327 VGGMSASSKL

-353 GGAKTTTF
+353 GGIKTTTF

-370 NLRGSH
+370 NLRNSH

-397 TINLLLAVG
+397 TINLRLAG
-406 AAIALCALQN
+406 AAAVILCGMQSF
-416 LPTEDILLEVF
+416 PMEDVLLEVF

-441 DLTSVSRVIIILL
+441 QLNTVARVIIIFL

>member
-1 MNGRWKMP
+1 MNKIWKKP
-9 WGKRKGFFKS
+9 W
-19 FLCKFVSAL
+19 
-28 HPQTWNA
+28 
-35 HKEAWKYGKKWHSKM
+35 GKKWHSKM

-55 IAVGFLA
+55 IALGFLI
-62 IILIGTLILMLPVS
+62 IILIGTFLLMLPAS

-81 VTDFLS
+81 AKDFLS

-112 FGKIILL
+112 FGKAVLL

-129 MTVGVFVAMLMKRNI
+129 MTVGVFVAVLMKRNI

-167 VRKITIGTFLIEGI
+167 VKKITIGTFLIEGI
-181 GAILLS
+181 GAVLLS
-187 IRFIPRLGWIE
+187 IRFVPRLGWLE
-198 GIGNGIFHSIS
+198 GICNGIFHSIS

-265 KEYRLHTKIV
+265 KEYRLHTKLV
-275 LTVTVSLILGGAL
+275 LTVTASLILGGAL

-327 IGKMSSGSKL
+327 IGKMSAGSKL

-353 GGAKTTTF
+353 GGVKTTTF

-370 NLRGSH
+370 NLRNSH
-376 GSNIFGRR
+376 GSNVFGRR

-406 AAIALCALQN
+406 AAIILCALQD

-427 SAIGTVGMSSGITR
+427 SAIGTVGMSAGITR
-441 DLTSVSRVIIILL
+441 DLTSLSRVVIILL